1 MNKKFRIGGIIAA
14 LIVSAVILTSPS
26 NPPPIPE
33 PILDNA
39 ENQFVEILAIN
50 LEKPWSIDFADDR
63 IFISEKVGTIRVIDS
78 DKLLDEPLVTLRT
91 ANVFDGGL
99 LGIALH
105 PNFAEN
111 NFLYAYYTYTEDGEL
126 WNKVIQIKESNNKII
141 NATTILDKIPG
152 SSFSNGG
159 IIKFGPDS
167 KLYIGTGSVSDFSHE
182 SQNLESLEGKILRL
196 NDDGSIPDDN
206 PFEDSPVYSY
216 GHRNPK
222 GMAWDMT
229 ETFYVTELG
238 PSKNDEIN
246 IIIPGKNYGWPNV
259 QCYSNNVEFENPVKC
274 FDPSLEPGGIIFYS
288 GDKLSLENYMI
299 LASQKASNLYK
310 VELDENGMN
319 LDGSI
324 LSGVGRIRD
333 VAQGPD
339 GYLYVITSNTDG
351 KGFPSNDDDKL
362 LRIMK

>member
-1 MNKKFRIGGIIAA
+1 M
-14 LIVSAVILTSPS
+14 T
-26 NPPPIPE
+26 
-33 PILDNA
+33 
-39 ENQFVEILAIN
+39 
-50 LEKPWSIDFADDR
+50 
-63 IFISEKVGTIRVIDS
+63 
-78 DKLLDEPLVTLRT
+78 
-91 ANVFDGGL
+91 
-99 LGIALH
+99 
-105 PNFAEN
+105 
-111 NFLYAYYTYTEDGEL
+111 
-126 WNKVIQIKESNNKII
+126 
-141 NATTILDKIPG
+141 
-152 SSFSNGG
+152 
-159 IIKFGPDS
+159 
-167 KLYIGTGSVSDFSHE
+167 
-182 SQNLESLEGKILRL
+182 
-196 NDDGSIPDDN
+196 
-206 PFEDSPVYSY
+206 
-216 GHRNPK
+216 
-222 GMAWDMT
+222 WDIT

-351 KGFPSNDDDKL
+351 KAFPSDDDDKL